1 MWHPR
6 VHLVREPPAC
16 SAFTDSAVASSWSFG
31 SSSAIDHSLRS
42 RLLPRLLLQSPNLKQ
57 QHVKRHLSTT
67 SSSERGKRF
76 RRRKKLYEESLRR
89 QVDALRKQIAQLSVQ
104 KNLVAQNTLMTRTSP
119 CGSLVQLTRELYKL
133 YQCGLNNVATTH
145 EMHNLPRSVSVV
157 EYKENFLRH
166 LLDADVTYGTLVGVH
181 SVIDQWRKH
190 TASYAKFELEVM
202 YIEPIDDF
210 EQNPVVTTHI
220 KQHARFSRETFP
232 LLFPFVPGN
241 RDDLMEKMAER
252 EITFDCVSRFQFS
265 SQGQITM
272 YLVEINFIEALIG
285 VFGNAQ
291 DAAELIQL
299 SVITPAATLMNA
311 APNSER
317 RFREPRRQATETQIG
332 SSADHKSSD
341 GPVSSKLSVE
351 YLLS

>member
-16 SAFTDSAVASSWSFG
+16 FAFADPAVASSWSFG
-31 SSSAIDHSLRS
+31 SSSAIGHSLRP
-42 RLLPRLLLQSPNLKQ
+42 RLLPRLPLQSSKLKQ
-57 QHVKRHLSTT
+57 QHVERRLSAAI
-67 SSSERGKRF
+67 SNSERGKRF
-76 RRRKKLYEESLRR
+76 RRRQKMYEESLRR

-133 YQCGLNNVATTH
+133 YQRGLNNVATTH

-166 LLDADVTYGTLVGVH
+166 LLDADVAYGTLVGAN

-202 YIEPIDDF
+202 YIEPIDDL
-210 EQNPVVTTHI
+210 EQNPVVTTHV
-220 KQHARFSRETFP
+220 KQHARLSRETFP

-241 RDDLMEKMAER
+241 RDDLMEKMVER
-252 EITFDCVSRFQFS
+252 NHIRLRVAVPVLESWPDHDVPSGDQF
-265 SQGQITM
+265 
-272 YLVEINFIEALIG
+272 
-285 VFGNAQ
+285 
-291 DAAELIQL
+291 
-299 SVITPAATLMNA
+299 
-311 APNSER
+311 
-317 RFREPRRQATETQIG
+317 
-332 SSADHKSSD
+332 H
-341 GPVSSKLSVE
+341 
-351 YLLS
+351 